1 MKVKELMTRDLTA
14 AEPTMTVR
22 ELIELF
28 YRSGL
33 SSVPVVNEEGRIVGI
48 ISERDIIEGALPG
61 YFEVLYGITDMNHLS
76 QKLREIENDR
86 IEFYMTPEVVT
97 VEEDEDDLVAADLMI
112 RKNVKSLPVVN
123 KDGIFVGVLRRI
135 DLLKDRSCR
144 SCPALYS

>member
-86 IEFYMTPEVVT
+86 IEFYMTPDVVT
-97 VEEDEDDLVAADLMI
+97 IEEDEDDLVAADLMI

-123 KDGIFVGVLRRI
+123 RDGIFVGVLRRI
-135 DLLKDRSCR
+135 DLLKD
-144 SCPALYS
+144 LL

>member
-1 MKVKELMTRDLTA
+1 MKVKEIMTKDLTA

-86 IEFYMTPEVVT
+86 IEFYMTHEVIT
-97 VEEDEDDLVAADLMI
+97 IEEDEDDLTAADLMI

-123 KDGIFVGVLRRI
+123 KDGIFVGMLRRI
-135 DLLKDRSCR
+135 DLLKD
-144 SCPALYS
+144 LL

>member
-1 MKVKELMTRDLTA
+1 MKIKEIMTKDLTA

-28 YRSGL
+28 HQSGL
-33 SSVPVVNEEGRIVGI
+33 SSVPVVNDEGRILGI

-86 IEFYMTPEVVT
+86 IEFYMTPEVIKI
-97 VEEDEDDLVAADLMI
+97 EEDEDDLTAADLMI

-123 KDGIFVGVLRRI
+123 KDGILVGMLRRI
-135 DLLKDRSCR
+135 DLLKD
-144 SCPALYS
+144 LL

>member
-1 MKVKELMTRDLTA
+1 
-14 AEPTMTVR
+14 
-22 ELIELF
+22 
-28 YRSGL
+28 
-33 SSVPVVNEEGRIVGI
+33 
-48 ISERDIIEGALPG
+48 
-61 YFEVLYGITDMNHLS
+61 MNHLS

-135 DLLKDRSCR
+135 DLLKD
-144 SCPALYS
+144 LL

>member
-1 MKVKELMTRDLTA
+1 MKVKEIMTKDLTA

-28 YRSGL
+28 HQSGL
-33 SSVPVVNEEGRIVGI
+33 SSVPVVNDEGRILGI

-86 IEFYMTPEVVT
+86 IEFYMTPEVIKI
-97 VEEDEDDLVAADLMI
+97 EEDEDDLTAADLMI

-123 KDGIFVGVLRRI
+123 KDGILVGMLRRI
-135 DLLKDRSCR
+135 DLLKD
-144 SCPALYS
+144 LL

>member
-61 YFEVLYGITDMNHLS
+61 YFEVLLWDY
-76 QKLREIENDR
+76 
-86 IEFYMTPEVVT
+86 
-97 VEEDEDDLVAADLMI
+97 
-112 RKNVKSLPVVN
+112 
-123 KDGIFVGVLRRI
+123 
-135 DLLKDRSCR
+135 
-144 SCPALYS
+144 

>member
-1 MKVKELMTRDLTA
+1 MKVKEIMTKDLTA

-28 YRSGL
+28 HQSGL
-33 SSVPVVNEEGRIVGI
+33 SSVPVVNDEGRILGI

-86 IEFYMTPEVVT
+86 IEFYMTPEVIKI
-97 VEEDEDDLVAADLMI
+97 EEDDDDLTAADLMI

-123 KDGIFVGVLRRI
+123 KDGILVGMLRRI
-135 DLLKDRSCR
+135 DLLKD
-144 SCPALYS
+144 LL

>member
-97 VEEDEDDLVAADLMI
+97 VEEDEEDLVAADLMI

-135 DLLKDRSCR
+135 DLLKD
-144 SCPALYS
+144 LL

>member
-1 MKVKELMTRDLTA
+1 MKVKEIMTKDLTA

-28 YRSGL
+28 YQSGL
-33 SSVPVVNEEGRIVGI
+33 SSVPVVNEDGRIVGI

-86 IEFYMTPEVVT
+86 IEFYMTPDVIT
-97 VEEDEDDLVAADLMI
+97 IEEDEEDLTAADLMI

-123 KDGIFVGVLRRI
+123 KDGILVGMLRRI
-135 DLLKDRSCR
+135 DLLKD
-144 SCPALYS
+144 LL

>member
-1 MKVKELMTRDLTA
+1 MKVKEIMTKDLTA
-14 AEPTMTVR
+14 AEPSMTVR

-76 QKLREIENDR
+76 QKLREIEHDR
-86 IEFYMTPEVVT
+86 IEFYMTPEVIT
-97 VEEDEDDLVAADLMI
+97 IEEDEDDLTAADLMI

-123 KDGIFVGVLRRI
+123 KDGVFVGMLRRI
-135 DLLKDRSCR
+135 DLLKD
-144 SCPALYS
+144 LL

>member
-61 YFEVLYGITDMNHLS
+61 YFEVLYGITDMSHLS

-86 IEFYMTPEVVT
+86 IEFYMTPDVVT
-97 VEEDEDDLVAADLMI
+97 IEEDEDDLVAADLMI

-123 KDGIFVGVLRRI
+123 RDGIFVGVLRRI
-135 DLLKDRSCR
+135 DLLKD
-144 SCPALYS
+144 LL

>member
-28 YRSGL
+28 VRSGL
-33 SSVPVVNEEGRIVGI
+33 SSVPVVNDEGRIVGI

-76 QKLREIENDR
+76 QKLREIENDH
-86 IEFYMTPEVVT
+86 IEFYMTPDVVT
-97 VEEDEDDLVAADLMI
+97 IEEDEDDLVAADLMI

-123 KDGIFVGVLRRI
+123 RDGIFVGVLRRI
-135 DLLKDRSCR
+135 DLLKD
-144 SCPALYS
+144 LL

>member
-61 YFEVLYGITDMNHLS
+61 YFEVLHGITDMNHLS

-135 DLLKDRSCR
+135 DLLKD
-144 SCPALYS
+144 LL

>member
-1 MKVKELMTRDLTA
+1 MKVKEIMTKDLTA

-28 YRSGL
+28 YQSGL
-33 SSVPVVNEEGRIVGI
+33 SSVPVVNEEGRIMGI

-76 QKLREIENDR
+76 QKLREIEHDR
-86 IEFYMTPEVVT
+86 IEFYMTPEVIKI
-97 VEEDEDDLVAADLMI
+97 EEDEDDLTAADLMI

-123 KDGIFVGVLRRI
+123 KDGILVGMLRRI
-135 DLLKDRSCR
+135 DLLKD
-144 SCPALYS
+144 LL

>member
-1 MKVKELMTRDLTA
+1 MKIKEIMTKDLTA
-14 AEPTMTVR
+14 AEPSMTVR

-33 SSVPVVNEEGRIVGI
+33 SSVPVVNEEGRIIGI

-76 QKLREIENDR
+76 QKLREIEHDR

-97 VEEDEDDLVAADLMI
+97 VEEDEDDLTAADLMV

-123 KDGIFVGVLRRI
+123 KDGILVGVLRRI
-135 DLLKDRSCR
+135 DLLKD
-144 SCPALYS
+144 LL

>member
-28 YRSGL
+28 HQSGL
-33 SSVPVVNEEGRIVGI
+33 SSVPVVNDEGRIVGI

-76 QKLREIENDR
+76 QKLREIEHDR
-86 IEFYMTPEVVT
+86 IEFYMTPDVIKI
-97 VEEDEDDLVAADLMI
+97 EEDEDDLTAADLMV

-123 KDGIFVGVLRRI
+123 RDGVFVGVLRRI
-135 DLLKDRSCR
+135 DLLKD
-144 SCPALYS
+144 LL

>member
-1 MKVKELMTRDLTA
+1 MKIKEIMTKDLTA
-14 AEPTMTVR
+14 AEPSMTVR

-33 SSVPVVNEEGRIVGI
+33 SSVPVVNDEGRILGI

-76 QKLREIENDR
+76 QKLREIEHDR
-86 IEFYMTPEVVT
+86 IEFYMTPDVVT
-97 VEEDEDDLVAADLMI
+97 IEEDEDDLTAADLMI
-112 RKNVKSLPVVN
+112 RRNVKALPVVN

-135 DLLKDRSCR
+135 DLLKD
-144 SCPALYS
+144 LL

>member
-14 AEPTMTVR
+14 AELTMTVR

-135 DLLKDRSCR
+135 DLLKD
-144 SCPALYS
+144 LL